1 MSSIPQMPTPMIGMA
16 VGGAVGAGA
25 SFAAKAAAS
34 PAGGGYEFSPEE
46 IDNAIQQWEELRS
59 GLRDDIQLA
68 RQIANVQ
75 APADEPASSMF
86 TGSAGT
92 SGEALV
98 EQTQAMIDH
107 CNEYIRALKRA
118 KGVTEETD
126 AQAAQDATSSGGGAL

>member
-1 MSSIPQMPTPMIGMA
+1 M
-16 VGGAVGAGA
+16 GAGA